1 MLRKRI
7 IRRRAG
13 RRFGVLKSASRF
25 HIEALEQRMML
36 SAATPAVTPPLPP
49 LPRQPEPLQGVVG
62 TPNSLDPQLF
72 NDAYY
77 FNDLVYNVNG
87 VLISANGADQTIAIV
102 DAYGSPTIVNDVE
115 TFDAQWGISNS
126 DAEGNFFL
134 TVQKL
139 GRSQNTETDTQ
150 AVIDSWSSETS
161 LDVEWAHA
169 VAPGAHILLVEA
181 PSQSLGDLLLA
192 NVYAAEQPGVVA
204 VSNSWGYPIS
214 DFPQPLD
221 GEEIT
226 EPATLDGYLVTPNA
240 HTDNDGLTNA
250 GVVFLAS
257 SGDTFNEDNFPAAS
271 ANVLSV
277 GGDSITVGL
286 NGVIQ
291 NLGPWD
297 GPVPEGSGGGNSTT
311 APTYNNPL
319 VSIDADPETGVWI
332 YDSTPDPA
340 DDAGPGWGIIGGTSL
355 SCPVWA
361 GVVALVD
368 QGLQYRGIAS
378 LDSDQFIGYDSY
390 DPDRIIGST
399 GDIALATGGTP
410 AVVGEPL
417 TATGILGLAET
428 SIDTWDDL
436 VELPPGVN
444 ANDFPLWPNTVTNGV
459 DNPTGAYPS
468 VTATPTKDNTGW
480 GYPNL
485 DNPGSPRGGFVQDMV
500 GGAVGFSELDL
511 GFDHLYFTGQPVNA
525 IAGVSMPAIQVSAFN
540 PATDTIDTTFNGQ
553 VQIAIEESGTLLG
566 TVAVNAVN
574 GVATFTTLSL
584 DKTGEYVF
592 QVSGSGVVPTTSNAF
607 NVNAAVTSKLVI
619 TRQPASFWQNG
630 VMASPMIVSLQ
641 DQFGNLETNISNY
654 SVVLRQTSGPAGGL
668 VYGNL
673 ASTVINGVAVFP
685 SLTATKPGSYTLTAY
700 LGNITPV
707 TSSPFAEVP
716 IPYITTHSLS
726 GAPLSA
732 EALAFQQER
741 DAVVFT
747 SEGPPSPVQTD
758 IILAENNESILLAS
772 LEASTATRSFAAA
785 TYGAKESV
793 SPLFASG
800 GSNME
805 AQLLDIIELEH
816 LL

>member
-1 MLRKRI
+1 MSPDITL
-7 IRRRAG
+7 
-13 RRFGVLKSASRF
+13 
-25 HIEALEQRMML
+25 
-36 SAATPAVTPPLPP
+36 PAPPLPP
-49 LPRQPEPLQGVVG
+49 GSPPLAGVVG

-72 NDAYY
+72 NDNYY

-87 VLISANGADQTIAIV
+87 VLIAANGADQTIAIV
-102 DAYGSPTIVNDVE
+102 DAYGSSTIISDAQK
-115 TFDAQWGISNS
+115 FDAQWGITNS

-134 TVQKL
+134 TVQPL
-139 GRSQNTETDTQ
+139 QSTVNTVSEPESDQQNW
-150 AVIDSWSSETS
+150 ALETS

-169 VAPGAHILLVEA
+169 VAPGAHILLIEA
-181 PSQSLGDLLLA
+181 PSDSAGDLLLA
-192 NVYAAEQPGVVA
+192 DVYASEQPGVVA
-204 VSNSWGYPIS
+204 VSDSFGGNITA
-214 DFPQPLD
+214 DFEATINGQVV
-221 GEEIT
+221 T
-226 EPATLDGYLVTPNA
+226 NPALLDGYLVSPNA

-257 SGDTFNEDNFPAAS
+257 SGDTFNVDEFPAAS

-277 GGDSITVGL
+277 GGSTEDIGL
-286 NGVIQ
+286 NGVLQ
-291 NLGPWD
+291 NIGPWD
-297 GPVPEGSGGGNSTT
+297 GPGTEGSGGGASTT
-311 APTYNNPL
+311 TPEYNDPI
-319 VSIDADPETGVWI
+319 VSMDANPETGVWI
-332 YDSTPDPA
+332 YDSNPNTED
-340 DDAGPGWGIIGGTSL
+340 GLSGGWNVVGGTSL
-355 SCPVWA
+355 ACPVWA
-361 GVVALVD
+361 SVVAMVD

-378 LDSDQFIGYDSY
+378 LTSSQFIGYDSY

-399 GDIALATGGTP
+399 GDVAVATGGTP

-428 SIDTWDDL
+428 SPDTYDDF
-436 VELPPGVN
+436 VQLPPGVDPN
-444 ANDFPLWPNTVTNGV
+444 AFPLWPNSVQNGV
-459 DNPTGAYPS
+459 DEPTGLYPS
-468 VTATPTKDNTGW
+468 ISVTPNKDNTGW

-485 DNPGSPRGGFVQDMV
+485 NNPGSPRGGFVQDMV
-500 GGAVGFSELDL
+500 GGADGFTELDL
-511 GFDHLYFTGQPVNA
+511 SFDHLYFTAQPQNG
-525 IAGVSMPAIQVSAFN
+525 IAGETLPAMQVSAFN
-540 PATDTIDTTFNGQ
+540 PGTDTVDTTFSGQ

-566 TVAVNAVN
+566 TLAVNAVN
-574 GVATFTTLSL
+574 GVATFNSVYL

-592 QVSGSGVVPTTSNAF
+592 LVTGSGVVPTTSNAF

-673 ASTVINGVAVFP
+673 TSTVINGVAVFP
-685 SLTATKPGSYTLTAY
+685 ALAATKPGSYTLTAY

-758 IILAENNESILLAS
+758 LILAENNESILLAS
-772 LEASTATRSFAAA
+772 LEASIATRSFAAA
-785 TYGAKESV
+785 TYGAKESA